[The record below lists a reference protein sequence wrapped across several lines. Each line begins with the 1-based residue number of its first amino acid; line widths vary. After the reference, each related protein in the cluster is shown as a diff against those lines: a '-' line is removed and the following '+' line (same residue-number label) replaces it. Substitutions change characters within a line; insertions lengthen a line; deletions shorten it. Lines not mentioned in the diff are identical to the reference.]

1 MKYLLL
7 ILLIGCQQ
15 TNKDPTIG
23 LTPTEL
29 DHFSKLVG
37 EEKIIMESCLKG
49 IGHSNYPYCLKYDLT
64 DFRRKVA
71 GVVEQKESDGI
82 GVGGVILGTAIGT
95 ALGK

>member
-7 ILLIGCQQ
+7 ILLIGC
-15 TNKDPTIG
+15 KEESRI

-29 DHFSKLVG
+29 DHYSKLVG
-37 EEKIIMESCLKG
+37 EEKIIMESCL
-49 IGHSNYPYCLKYDLT
+49 SNPFAAYSTCLKHDLA
-64 DFRRKVA
+64 DYKRKVA
-71 GVVEQKESDGI
+71 GVIEQKENSGI